1 MPITF
6 DMVFFGICT
15 IVYSLF
21 CIATIICKKWPVLF
35 LGLPTAIICGVA
47 FINVITDPKGIYDAH
62 LNSRPN
68 CDMNTS
74 KCLERHIEW
83 IKDSVKYAKAVQKE
97 AMAENEKVTELKA
110 ELELLRKEI
119 RNENLY

>member
-6 DMVFFGICT
+6 DMVFFGIC
-15 IVYSLF
+15 VAMFGSF
-21 CIATIICKKWPVLF
+21 CISALIFKQWATAF
-35 LGLPTAIICGVA
+35 LSGIMLAICGAA
-47 FINVITDPKGIYDAH
+47 FIAEITDPAGKYAAH

-68 CDMNTS
+68 CDIATS

-110 ELELLRKEI
+110 ELELLRKGNQE
-119 RNENLY
+119 

>member
-15 IVYSLF
+15 IVFSLF
-21 CIATIICKKWPVLF
+21 CIATILCKKWPVLF
-35 LGLPTAIICGVA
+35 LGLPMAVICGSA
-47 FINVITDPKGIYDAH
+47 FIGIITDPKSIYDAH

-83 IKDSVKYAKAVQKE
+83 IKDSIKYANKVQKE
-97 AMAENEKVTELKA
+97 AMAENEKVIELKA
-110 ELELLRKEI
+110 ELELLRKGNQE
-119 RNENLY
+119 

>member
-15 IVYSLF
+15 IVFSLF
-21 CIATIICKKWPVLF
+21 CIATILCKKWPVLF
-35 LGLPTAIICGVA
+35 LVLPTTILFSAA
-47 FINVITDPKGIYDAH
+47 FIVEITDPKGIYDAH

-97 AMAENEKVTELKA
+97 AMAENEKVIKLKA